1 MVSKV
6 QSSPAIAT
14 RTTGRSNSALFT
26 RREWLYVGVFI
37 LFILMLTALPYV
49 FAYRSAPPDRQFMG
63 IMVNIPDHFQY
74 LSWMREA
81 QTRVLVPNQ
90 MTPEDSMPLL
100 FNFLWWTLGRI
111 EALTGLDYATL
122 YQITRLLAGGF
133 VMAATYFFCGVVF
146 RNRTKRW
153 IAFLIGSLGGG
164 LGWIWVIE
172 KYLTGNEIPLDKSFT
187 LFTSEPNTFFNV
199 LAFPHFSIAAGL
211 IAVVFGLVLLGQRSQ
226 NLRYAWLAAAVSLL
240 LSVQHAYDMFI
251 IYPVIGLF
259 ALFVWMRDR
268 RFPLYLFKLGVIV
281 VLVSMWPAL
290 QAFLITTVDPVMR
303 GVLAQFDNA
312 GAFTPAPYYLPF
324 LMGLSWLLA
333 IWALDIRTPLKDRD
347 DTHLF
352 VVAWF
357 LAHFV
362 LVYLPMD
369 FQIHMLSGW
378 QIVAGVLATIGL
390 YTRVL
395 PLLRR
400 FFKNRSQTQLIRISA
415 SVLLLAIIPVNL
427 YLFAWRF
434 IDLRRAEAPFYMP
447 TDTIAAY
454 DYLETQVQSDDV
466 VLSSLTVG
474 QFVPALTGARAYLA
488 HWAQTLDF
496 FTKRDNVAAF
506 FGTELTDAQREAILQ
521 EFGVDY
527 IIYTPEEQALGDFN
541 LDDAPYL
548 EAVFNSGDAT
558 VYAVTLDTVALA
570 ASD

>member
-1 MVSKV
+1 MVSSTQASTKFAAAPSAQ
-6 QSSPAIAT
+6 QS
-14 RTTGRSNSALFT
+14 RTALFT
-26 RREWLYVGVFI
+26 RREWLYVSAFIVFI
-37 LFILMLTALPYV
+37 LALTALPYL
-49 FAYRSAPPDRQFMG
+49 FAYRAAPPDRQFMG

-81 QTRVLVPNQ
+81 QTQVLVPNQ
-90 MTPEDSMPLL
+90 MTPEDSQPLL

-111 EALTGLDYATL
+111 EALTGMDYAGL
-122 YQITRLLAGGF
+122 YQITRLLAGAF
-133 VMAATYFFCGVVF
+133 VIAATYFFCGVVF
-146 RNRTKRW
+146 QNRTKRW
-153 IAFLIGSLGGG
+153 IAFLVGTVGGG
-164 LGWIWVIE
+164 FGYIWVIE
-172 KYLTGNEIPLDKSFT
+172 KYLTDTEMSLDKAFT

-211 IAVVFGLVLLGQRSQ
+211 IAVIFGLVLLGQRAQS
-226 NLRYAWLAAAVSLL
+226 LRYAWAAAAVSLL
-240 LSVQHAYDMFI
+240 LGVQHAYDMFI

-259 ALFVWMRDR
+259 GLFVWVRDR

-290 QAFLITTVDPVMR
+290 QAYYITTADPVMR
-303 GVLAQFDNA
+303 GVLAQFNNA
-312 GAFTPAPYYLPF
+312 GAFTPAPYFLPI
-324 LMGLSWLLA
+324 LMGFAWLLA
-333 IWALDIRTPLKDRD
+333 IWALDIRTPWKDRD

-352 VVAWF
+352 ILAWF

-395 PLLRR
+395 PWLQKR
-400 FFKNRSQTQLIRISA
+400 FPKRSREQLARA
-415 SVLLLAIIPVNL
+415 AGVVLVLLVIPVNV
-427 YLFAWRF
+427 YLIGWRF
-434 IDLRRAEAPFYMP
+434 IDLRRFDVPFFMP

-454 DYLETQVQSDDV
+454 DYLEAQAQSDTV
-466 VLSSLTVG
+466 VLSSLNTG

-506 FGTELTDAQREAILQ
+506 FNSDTDDAQRQAILS

-527 IIYTPEEQALGDFN
+527 VIYTPEEQALGTFDPASVPYLENVFSSGSAAVYAVR
-541 LDDAPYL
+541 LDDA
-548 EAVFNSGDAT
+548 
-558 VYAVTLDTVALA
+558 
-570 ASD
+570 AS